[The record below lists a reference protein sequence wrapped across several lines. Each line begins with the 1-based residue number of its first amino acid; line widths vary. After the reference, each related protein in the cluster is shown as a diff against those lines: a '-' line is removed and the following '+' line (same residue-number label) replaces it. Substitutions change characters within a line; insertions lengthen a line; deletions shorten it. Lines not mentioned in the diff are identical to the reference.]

1 MYEIH
6 LLQIRYKLFL
16 NQEKN
21 WNKMRILLASIIA
34 LTFVSIVP
42 FSFADHES
50 YVLSHFSVKAKIQE
64 NNPFGGLIQWT
75 IVNGESGTV
84 VYSSQDGITV
94 FRLSM
99 TQSDDCEDPETVCLD
114 STITSIKNSQ
124 YQLVEVGDHVKMVF
138 DMQDKQTITFQ
149 SGKLESLVLDLEIE
163 KIRIKEISKIV
174 QEEIKEEIEA
184 KDEALQEQAWE
195 KLLEA
200 VLIATDSQ
208 VKQIL
213 TDSNEEFANLEDP
226 IAVIDKRD
234 EEWLATSDEEMTPFM
249 ESLIANKVSE
259 YLRLEMSKDQ
269 QKPTDFVYKEII
281 LTNSYGANVAQT
293 GKTSDYKQWDEEW
306 WIIAKHNGVHFERV
320 FDESA
325 KIDSMSMSVRIDEG
339 GRFMG
344 IMKFVINAEM

>member
-1 MYEIH
+1 
-6 LLQIRYKLFL
+6 
-16 NQEKN
+16 
-21 WNKMRILLASIIA
+21 MRILLASIIA

-84 VYSSQDGITV
+84 VYSSQDGITI

-99 TQSDDCEDPETVCLD
+99 TQSDDCEDPEIVCLD

-138 DMQDKQTITFQ
+138 DMSGKQTITFQ

-184 KDEALQEQAWE
+184 KEEALQEQAWE

-234 EEWLATSDEEMTPFM
+234 EEWLAISVEETTPFM

-269 QKPTDFVYKEII
+269 QKPTDFVYKEIF

-293 GKTSDYKQWDEEW
+293 GKTSDYKQWDEDW

-325 KIDSMSMSVRIDEG
+325 KIDSMSMSVRIAEG
-339 GRFMG
+339 DGRFMG
-344 IMKFVINAEM
+344 IMKFVINAEI